1 MLDGASL
8 GVALHAGNALAG
20 HAAMT
25 SDVMVGHLLDRYPG
39 SRFPSRPAAPPTM
52 SPIDLPVDRA
62 HAHLPDFLRIDIDA
76 AQMNE
81 LRAQFGSLVS
91 TDDGRLT

>member
-1 MLDGASL
+1 
-8 GVALHAGNALAG
+8 
-20 HAAMT
+20 MT
-25 SDVMVGHLLDRYPG
+25 SDVMFGHLLDPLSRVRISEPSGRPTYNG
-39 SRFPSRPAAPPTM
+39 SL

-62 HAHLPDFLRIDIDA
+62 HAHLRDFLRIDIDA